1 MLNTEEKERY
11 ARQIILSEIGEEG
24 QQKMKRAKVLVVGA
38 GGLGSP
44 VLYYLAGTG
53 VGTIGIVDNDV
64 VNLSNLP
71 RQILYG
77 QEDIG
82 KPKVEVAATKLKAN
96 NPNCNIEPYT
106 TFLNEENAESLF
118 ARYDIIVD
126 CTDNFTAR
134 YLIDKTA
141 LKQKKTWVY
150 GSILEY
156 CGQVSVFD
164 ATKEQSYRALF
175 PEEDS
180 ERASASHYGV
190 LGVLPAII
198 GSIQANEV
206 LKLICNIGKTLSG
219 KLLTYDIRDNR
230 QQIFEV

>member
-11 ARQIILSEIGEEG
+11 ARQIMLSEIGEEG
-24 QQKMKRAKVLVVGA
+24 QQKLKRAKVLVVGA

-44 VLYYLAGTG
+44 VLCYLAGAG

-64 VNLSNLP
+64 VSLSNLP

-77 QEDIG
+77 QNDIG
-82 KPKVEVAATKLKAN
+82 KPKVEVAATKLKAYN
-96 NPNCNIEPYT
+96 ANCNIEIYN
-106 TFLNEENAESLF
+106 TFLTEENAESLF

-141 LKQKKTWVY
+141 LQQEKTWVY

-164 ATKEQSYRALF
+164 TAKGQSYRALF
-175 PEEDS
+175 SEEDS
-180 ERASASHYGV
+180 EKASASHYGV

-198 GSIQANEV
+198 GSLQANEV

-219 KLLTYDIRDNR
+219 KLLIYDIRDNR